1 MPRLITTF
9 TKNTLKVFANVFSSV
24 TRLFSSAEDILFILL
39 IFWQSIIWQFFWN
52 FLLAAQLFNRWL
64 KNKKGA
70 GRWRGQPVL
79 HHFYEFYFFSC
90 FIYLFACFFYGML
103 AAFTSS
109 KLCPQNICVNLIF
122 WCYYVIYEI
131 AGLFQKFDFLV
142 HKNIEDVSV
151 KLCSENVYM

>member
-39 IFWQSIIWQFFWN
+39 IFWESIIWQFFWN
-52 FLLAAQLFNRWL
+52 FLLEAQLFNRWL

-90 FIYLFACFFYGML
+90 FIYLFVCFFYGML
-103 AAFTSS
+103 ATFTSS

-122 WCYYVIYEI
+122 WWMLLCHLWNCWPLPETW
-131 AGLFQKFDFLV
+131 LSSPQK
-142 HKNIEDVSV
+142 HRRCICKA
-151 KLCSENVYM
+151 M

>member
-1 MPRLITTF
+1 MLRLITTF

-90 FIYLFACFFYGML
+90 FIYLFVCFFYGML

-109 KLCPQNICVNLIF
+109 KLCPTKYLCQSYILMNAIMSFMKLLASSRNLTF
-122 WCYYVIYEI
+122 
-131 AGLFQKFDFLV
+131 
-142 HKNIEDVSV
+142 
-151 KLCSENVYM
+151 